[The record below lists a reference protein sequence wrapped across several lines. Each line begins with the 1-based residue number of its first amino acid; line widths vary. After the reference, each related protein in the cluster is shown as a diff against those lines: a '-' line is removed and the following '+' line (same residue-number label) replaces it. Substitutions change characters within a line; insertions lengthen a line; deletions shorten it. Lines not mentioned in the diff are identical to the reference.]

1 MVNIKILIVNMILMG
16 FDINGKHK
24 DTDDIYDPNSFDIC
38 YTHKD
43 TDDIYDLN
51 RFDIKSIHK
60 DTGTF
65 LNKKM
70 ISEKI
75 YQKILIG

>member
-1 MVNIKILIVNMILMG
+1 M
-16 FDINGKHK
+16 
-24 DTDDIYDPNSFDIC
+24 Y

-51 RFDIKSIHK
+51 GFNIDGKHKDTKNKYDLNGFDVNGKHK

-65 LNKKM
+65 LDKKM